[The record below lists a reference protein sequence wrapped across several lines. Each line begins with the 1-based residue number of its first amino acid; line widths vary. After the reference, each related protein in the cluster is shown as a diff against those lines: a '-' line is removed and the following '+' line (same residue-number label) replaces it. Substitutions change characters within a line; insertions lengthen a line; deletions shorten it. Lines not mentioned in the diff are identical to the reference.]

1 MTDSEIWSNEE
12 RLTELDWGASG
23 FEVPE
28 WIDEDISPS
37 TIAAI
42 VEGGCASGAYM
53 PAVTYYDALNIMRD
67 YGDDVLDYLESAV
80 DGPFA
85 IPAGESWGGIAVFFL
100 STAVELWAFGVYEEL
115 TGLEE
120 EGL

>member
-1 MTDSEIWSNEE
+1 MTDDEIWSNEE

-67 YGDDVLDYLESAV
+67 YGDDVLDYLESAM
-80 DGPFA
+80 DEPFA
-85 IPAGESWGGIAVFFL
+85 IPAGLSWGGIAVFFL